1 MIETPFAER
10 DALYYDQLYE
20 AGHSSAELY
29 APVYDAALEVLCQ
42 LPDPRVLEVGCGT
55 GDFAARISS
64 ENIPYRGFDL
74 SPVAIER
81 SRKRGNAEVSVG
93 TAYDKK
99 MYAPEDYNI
108 IVALEVFE
116 HIDDLRA
123 IANFPRDLHV
133 LFSVP
138 DFVETSHLRAYQDPQ
153 SDIVEYYAGQMAVR
167 EILPFTF
174 ESEAGTVLTIYL
186 AHAVVGDGPS
196 PNPLACAAASQI
208 SETIEPA
215 TSF

>member
-10 DALYYDQLYE
+10 DAEFYDQLYE
-20 AGHSSAELY
+20 EGYSSTELY
-29 APVYDAALEVLCQ
+29 APVYDAVLDFLCQ

-55 GDFAARISS
+55 GDLAARISS

-81 SRKRGNAEVSVG
+81 CHKRGNAEVSVG
-93 TAYDKK
+93 TAYDRK
-99 MYAPEDYNI
+99 MYAPKDYNI

-123 IANFPRDLHV
+123 ITNFPCDLKV

-138 DFVETSHLRAYQDPQ
+138 DFVETSHMRAYQDPQ
-153 SDIVEYYAGQMAVR
+153 SDIVEYYADLMKVG
-167 EILPFTF
+167 EILPFKF
-174 ESEAGTVLTIYL
+174 ESEAGLPLTIYM
-186 AHAVVGDGPS
+186 AHAVVGAGPGTGHLIQTS
-196 PNPLACAAASQI
+196 PHRRIQTPKL
-208 SETIEPA
+208 
-215 TSF
+215 